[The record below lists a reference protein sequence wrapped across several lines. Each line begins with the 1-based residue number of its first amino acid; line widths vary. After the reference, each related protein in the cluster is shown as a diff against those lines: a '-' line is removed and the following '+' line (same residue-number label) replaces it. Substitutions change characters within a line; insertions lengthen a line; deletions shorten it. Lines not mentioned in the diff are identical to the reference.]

1 MLLPFSI
8 TVAPNPKD
16 LHRANVARQNES
28 NLNLS
33 KSSMQITAAEQTPER
48 HETPAPKRT
57 LMEGGHLDLKQ
68 G

>member
-28 NLNLS
+28 NLS
-33 KSSMQITAAEQTPER
+33 KSSVQITAAGQTPER

>member
-28 NLNLS
+28 NLTH
-33 KSSMQITAAEQTPER
+33 KSVQTTAAGQTPER

-57 LMEGGHLDLKQ
+57 LMEVGHLDLQ
-68 G
+68 T

>member
-16 LHRANVARQNES
+16 LHRANVARMNEK
-28 NLNLS
+28 NLT
-33 KSSMQITAAEQTPER
+33 KSSVQVTAEGQTPER

-57 LMEGGHLDLKQ
+57 LMEGGHLDLEN

>member
-8 TVAPNPKD
+8 QVALDPKSI
-16 LHRANVARQNES
+16 HRANVARQNES
-28 NLNLS
+28 NLS
-33 KSSMQITAAEQTPER
+33 KSSVQITAAGQTPER
-48 HETPAPKRT
+48 HETPAPKRP